1 MANHFDLTDLQLIVN
16 IGDASSL
23 TRGAEKSHL
32 SLPAASNRVK
42 NLEEHFGTRLFH
54 RNSQGVTLTPS
65 GDAFLRHARLVLRQI
80 EHLRGDIHEYA
91 RGIKGQVRMMANT
104 TAMTEFMPGVL
115 SRYLA
120 AHPDVT
126 VELRER
132 LSYLIVKAVSEGSA
146 DIGIV
151 AGRPAAS
158 DLEFLP
164 YQEDR
169 LVLVTPENHPL
180 GVLDEVSFA
189 DTMSYE
195 YVGLSEWSA
204 IHAFLIQAANSIG
217 HPFRFRVEVSNFE
230 TVCRMIELRNVMHKD
245 STSNSSGLPMNGLSA
260 NCMSVFVIL
269 INYPVLPENSSIC
282 LYRMFLSKWL
292 LLRHRRAKNHERS
305 AESNR
310 IGVEQCRK
318 NQGVFGVVQA
328 SWY

>member
-65 GDAFLRHARLVLRQI
+65 GEAFLRHARLVLRQI

-158 DLEFLP
+158 DLEFIP

-169 LVLVTPENHPL
+169 LVLVTPEHHPL
-180 GVLDEVSFA
+180 GALDEVSFA

-230 TVCRMIELRNVMHKD
+230 TVCRMIEQGV
-245 STSNSSGLPMNGLSA
+245 G
-260 NCMSVFVIL
+260 
-269 INYPVLPENSSIC
+269 
-282 LYRMFLSKWL
+282 
-292 LLRHRRAKNHERS
+292 
-305 AESNR
+305 
-310 IGVEQCRK
+310 IGVVPERAAQRYAQRLNIKLVRLSDEWAERK
-318 NQGVFGVVQA
+318 LHVCVRNLDQLPSFARELVSMLVQDVPQQVVA
-328 SWY
+328 ATATKSKKK

>member
-42 NLEEHFGTRLFH
+42 NLEDHFGTRLFH

-65 GDAFLRHARLVLRQI
+65 GEAFLRHARLVLRQI

-120 AHPDVT
+120 SHPDVT

-169 LVLVTPENHPL
+169 LVLVIPENHPL
-180 GVLDEVSFA
+180 GDLDEVSFA

-230 TVCRMIELRNVMHKD
+230 TVCRMIEQGV
-245 STSNSSGLPMNGLSA
+245 G
-260 NCMSVFVIL
+260 
-269 INYPVLPENSSIC
+269 
-282 LYRMFLSKWL
+282 
-292 LLRHRRAKNHERS
+292 
-305 AESNR
+305 
-310 IGVEQCRK
+310 IGVVPERAAQRYAQRLNIKLVRLADDWAERKLHVCVRSLEQLPGFARELV
-318 NQGVFGVVQA
+318 NMLVQDVNSQVVSTA
-328 SWY
+328 TVKAKK